1 MKLNVGNAHLL
12 EIVIA
17 SDIDYENLIA
27 EIYCNDQY
35 VALLQQEDGKEELK
49 EVLGN
54 GLNTIN
60 LDWFKHALSE
70 AKERL
75 LNE

>member
-1 MKLNVGNAHLL
+1 MGNAHLL

-54 GLNTIN
+54 GLKTIN
-60 LDWFKHALSE
+60 LDWFQHALSG